1 MTVNVVAKSAVRV
14 LPQDFAL
21 KLAMKEC
28 SDSLGKYD
36 YYIGE
41 SYEKINGANY
51 YYFFVDMLPEAGWEH
66 PCKHVYI
73 NISGVTSQNPA
84 IVKDDKRPLGNK
96 TLKPIHVK
104 NRYGANSKKKHHVKK
119 NNSLSPVEL
128 KCASHTY
135 AVILSGGINK
145 DSNDETYWNDCS
157 FIYQTLRHHYGV
169 PKENMKV
176 IMSDG
181 KDPGLDMKTC
191 DNEYISSPLDLDEDG
206 VDDVEY
212 AATKENVRK
221 VFEDLASKLTEEDH
235 LFLYVI
241 DHGGIKN
248 KKAYICLWN
257 DETLY
262 PDELN
267 ESLNA
272 VNAGYISILMGQC
285 YSGGFVEPLK
295 ADNRIIMAACG
306 ENEMS
311 FGCEELPFD
320 EFVYHWTSAMNEA
333 TPYGEEVYADT
344 NGDGIV
350 SMGEAFAYAELND
363 AYSMGKFF
371 CVEENPI
378 NARKANV
385 MYDELGFSNIP
396 PVGYDLYIS
405 DNENDTG
412 KRPYDPYL
420 RTVTFPQIKIW
431 DNMSLWTRNQNDGF
445 TNTEMQNVTF
455 EENDVAYLYAKITNR
470 GTKPYV
476 FDNENPLYLYFYWT
490 SAAFAITTKDWKGI
504 VDQET
509 DDEGIDKV
517 FGGKIGSKKIRE
529 TIAPGESC
537 IIMREWAPD
546 EDTVLEDIR
555 KEPDFHACFLAGIS
569 KNRSNLAMPSGETEG
584 MVDIMGS
591 NKLAQKNV
599 QVYNPHKPGVA
610 TVRLGRLFSEKD
622 SCRLCLMNVT
632 DKKIFENTEISLTL
646 SPDMMTVW
654 TEQGCSGRNIN
665 VVGTNTKR
673 IIFKDENSSLS
684 NIFVGRKNRDKV
696 TFNFNK
702 LVNSGVKTFG
712 NQRLDFALVGKNGEI
727 LGGETFIVKEFDRQ
741 PLQTSV
747 ENTIDANGNYLLN
760 ANNAEDVKF
769 EWYRK
774 EGTFIGDGSSISVP
788 ANSSNTD
795 YSLRT
800 ESVKDGAISYDDV
813 SLRTV
818 PKMESAS
825 MVSPKE
831 LLVKFS
837 SLTNSGTK
845 LRITTMGSIS
855 NSVECNVESG
865 VSYCTVS
872 VPKGA
877 STTLLV
883 NLIENGVTTESRKV
897 ISK

>member
-1 MTVNVVAKSAVRV
+1 
-14 LPQDFAL
+14 
-21 KLAMKEC
+21 
-28 SDSLGKYD
+28 
-36 YYIGE
+36 
-41 SYEKINGANY
+41 
-51 YYFFVDMLPEAGWEH
+51 
-66 PCKHVYI
+66 
-73 NISGVTSQNPA
+73 
-84 IVKDDKRPLGNK
+84 
-96 TLKPIHVK
+96 
-104 NRYGANSKKKHHVKK
+104 
-119 NNSLSPVEL
+119 
-128 KCASHTY
+128 
-135 AVILSGGINK
+135 
-145 DSNDETYWNDCS
+145 
-157 FIYQTLRHHYGV
+157 
-169 PKENMKV
+169 
-176 IMSDG
+176 
-181 KDPGLDMKTC
+181 
-191 DNEYISSPLDLDEDG
+191 
-206 VDDVEY
+206 
-212 AATKENVRK
+212 
-221 VFEDLASKLTEEDH
+221 
-235 LFLYVI
+235 
-241 DHGGIKN
+241 
-248 KKAYICLWN
+248 
-257 DETLY
+257 
-262 PDELN
+262 
-267 ESLNA
+267 
-272 VNAGYISILMGQC
+272 
-285 YSGGFVEPLK
+285 
-295 ADNRIIMAACG
+295 
-306 ENEMS
+306 
-311 FGCEELPFD
+311 
-320 EFVYHWTSAMNEA
+320 
-333 TPYGEEVYADT
+333 
-344 NGDGIV
+344 
-350 SMGEAFAYAELND
+350 
-363 AYSMGKFF
+363 
-371 CVEENPI
+371 
-378 NARKANV
+378 
-385 MYDELGFSNIP
+385 
-396 PVGYDLYIS
+396 
-405 DNENDTG
+405 
-412 KRPYDPYL
+412 
-420 RTVTFPQIKIW
+420 
-431 DNMSLWTRNQNDGF
+431 
-445 TNTEMQNVTF
+445 
-455 EENDVAYLYAKITNR
+455 
-470 GTKPYV
+470 
-476 FDNENPLYLYFYWT
+476 
-490 SAAFAITTKDWKGI
+490 
-504 VDQET
+504 
-509 DDEGIDKV
+509 
-517 FGGKIGSKKIRE
+517 
-529 TIAPGESC
+529 
-537 IIMREWAPD
+537 MREWAPD

-599 QVYNPHKPGVA
+599 QVFNPHKPGVA

-646 SPDMMTVW
+646 SPDMMTAW